1 MGLIELQTPAYTV
14 LPTGPSVGLMDGGD
28 PPSPTKADAASVAE
42 TSRSTTE
49 PPCTPASAAKPSD
62 GIHRFRLLEFA
73 RFIGTGLLASVSYLD
88 PGLTAQFIS
97 LHSWHSANSLLSIR
111 WYPQHLA
118 AITVQ
123 AFTFQCIA
131 GRLGL
136 VSGKDLA
143 QHLGERYPKPARILL
158 WVLMEVA
165 IIGADIQET
174 IGSAIALSIL
184 TSGRLPLYAGCIV
197 VSVSAF
203 GLLLLDRIGFRQLEA
218 VFFCFIVT
226 EAVAMGI
233 NFAQADVP
241 SVDVAKGVFIPRV
254 SKTTMPVAVAVLGAL
269 VMPYNI
275 FFQSAIVNARPRD
288 ASCDGRKRV
297 LLQYLRVESFLVLA
311 LAFVINLFV
320 ICVFAHG
327 FYGTDTEVGLESA
340 GDHLAERY
348 GGVFKTVWAI
358 GLLAAGQVSTIGLT
372 FAGQLVMMGLLNLKV
387 QAGPRMLATR
397 LVALV
402 PTVSLAVVFEASN
415 TFDKVAQMLNVVQS
429 MMLPFALIPVLHVCA
444 DKIVMGT
451 FVSHRYLT
459 AFGALIATVVAAV
472 NGYLLVDFL
481 HTEVENTP
489 GVDAGLAFL
498 IIVYYMVVLY
508 FAIGPDNMGAC
519 LERCQDVW
527 AKVRAWIRNNRR
539 SADFESMLEVH
550 F

>member
-49 PPCTPASAAKPSD
+49 PPCTPASAAKLSD

-88 PGLTAQFIS
+88 PGNLEADIQLGVTS
-97 LHSWHSANSLLSIR
+97 GMSLL
-111 WYPQHLA
+111 WWTL
-118 AITVQ
+118 ITCMVF

-233 NFAQADVP
+233 NFVQADVP